1 MSTVQT
7 ATSLILQFHT
17 HISNSMSED
26 KDKDYEYSRETL
38 YDLIEKG
45 REGIEEM
52 IEVARQSEH
61 PRAYEVLAGLIKDTA
76 NTSEK
81 LMDLHRKIKSID
93 QMMLPSPE
101 PSGNTTNNLFVGS
114 TTELQRMLKDLNNS
128 EKEVNPNAST
138 TDNGHDETQG

>member
-1 MSTVQT
+1 MSDEQ
-7 ATSLILQFHT
+7 
-17 HISNSMSED
+17 
-26 KDKDYEYSRETL
+26 KDNDYEYTRETL

-81 LMDLHRKIKSID
+81 LMDLHRKIKSLD
-93 QMMLPSPE
+93 QMMLPP
-101 PSGNTTNNLFVGS
+101 PTDNNTTTNNLFIGS
-114 TTELQRMLKDLNNS
+114 TTELQRMLKDLKD
-128 EKEVNPNAST
+128 EDIKDVTPKEDPEIWS
-138 TDNGHDETQG
+138 DFLW

>member
-1 MSTVQT
+1 
-7 ATSLILQFHT
+7 
-17 HISNSMSED
+17 MSED

-101 PSGNTTNNLFVGS
+101 PSGTTTNNLFVGS
-114 TTELQRMLKDLNNS
+114 TTELQKMLTDLKHEQEKDVTP
-128 EKEVNPNAST
+128 KEDPEN
-138 TDNGHDETQG
+138 

>member
-1 MSTVQT
+1 
-7 ATSLILQFHT
+7 
-17 HISNSMSED
+17 MSEEQ
-26 KDKDYEYSRETL
+26 KDNDYEYTRETL

-81 LMDLHRKIKSID
+81 LMDLHRKIQTID
-93 QMMLPSPE
+93 QMMLPAPE
-101 PSGNTTNNLFVGS
+101 KQSNTTNNLFIGS
-114 TTELQRMLKDLNNS
+114 TTELQRMLKDLNN
-128 EKEVNPNAST
+128 ENEVIDVTPD
-138 TDNGHDETQG
+138 DNGHDETSGQ

>member
-1 MSTVQT
+1 MTDEQ
-7 ATSLILQFHT
+7 
-17 HISNSMSED
+17 
-26 KDKDYEYSRETL
+26 KDNDYEYTRETL

-81 LMDLHRKIKSID
+81 LMDLHRKVTQLD
-93 QMMLPSPE
+93 QMLLPPPE
-101 PSGNTTNNLFVGS
+101 QNTGNTTNNLFIGS
-114 TTELQRMLKDLNNS
+114 TTELQRMLKDLND
-128 EKEVNPNAST
+128 EKEVNANVIDT

>member
-1 MSTVQT
+1 MTDEQ
-7 ATSLILQFHT
+7 
-17 HISNSMSED
+17 
-26 KDKDYEYSRETL
+26 KDNDYEYTRETL

-81 LMDLHRKIKSID
+81 LMDLHRKVTQLD
-93 QMMLPSPE
+93 QMLLPSPE
-101 PSGNTTNNLFVGS
+101 PQGNTTNNLFVGS
-114 TTELQRMLKDLNNS
+114 TTELQRMLKDLNNA

>member
-1 MSTVQT
+1 MMSDEQ
-7 ATSLILQFHT
+7 
-17 HISNSMSED
+17 
-26 KDKDYEYSRETL
+26 KDNDFDYTRETL

-81 LMDLHRKIKSID
+81 LMDLHRKIKSLD
-93 QMMLPSPE
+93 QMMLP
-101 PSGNTTNNLFVGS
+101 PSMDNTNTTNNLFIGS
-114 TTELQRMLKDLNNS
+114 TTELQRMLKDLKD
-128 EKEVNPNAST
+128 EDIKDVTPKEDPENWN
-138 TDNGHDETQG
+138 DFLW

>member
-1 MSTVQT
+1 MSDEQ
-7 ATSLILQFHT
+7 
-17 HISNSMSED
+17 
-26 KDKDYEYSRETL
+26 KDNDFDYTRETL

-76 NTSEK
+76 QTSEK

-93 QMMLPSPE
+93 QMMLPAPAQESKG
-101 PSGNTTNNLFVGS
+101 STTNNLFIGS
-114 TTELQRMLKDLNNS
+114 TTELQRMLKDIKDEPDVIDVTP
-128 EKEVNPNAST
+128 EK
-138 TDNGHDETQG
+138 D

>member
-1 MSTVQT
+1 MT
-7 ATSLILQFHT
+7 
-17 HISNSMSED
+17 ED

-101 PSGNTTNNLFVGS
+101 QSTTTNNLFVGS
-114 TTELQRMLKDLNNS
+114 TTELQKMLTDLKHEQ
-128 EKEVNPNAST
+128 EKEVNVVD
-138 TDNGHDETQG
+138 TDSGHNKE

>member
-1 MSTVQT
+1 MSDEQ
-7 ATSLILQFHT
+7 
-17 HISNSMSED
+17 
-26 KDKDYEYSRETL
+26 KDNDYEYTRETL

-81 LMDLHRKIKSID
+81 LMDLHRKIKSLD
-93 QMMLPSPE
+93 QMMLPP
-101 PSGNTTNNLFVGS
+101 PTDNNTTTNNLFIGS
-114 TTELQRMLKDLNNS
+114 TTELQRMLKDLKD
-128 EKEVNPNAST
+128 EDIKDVTPKEDPEILR
-138 TDNGHDETQG
+138 DFLW